1 VITEQTPHQPY
12 ASDNYAK
19 SKSEGEHLVSSYNNR
34 GLPVIILRLGALY
47 GPYGHY
53 AFNRIFFE
61 EFLHNWRVEVHNG
74 RHIIFP
80 CFVLDAARAIE
91 TALKKGRIGE
101 IYNISNQS
109 ISHREANSTV
119 ACLAG
124 RSNWRVNVP
133 RWLMLQFVK
142 VLELIAF
149 FSKHEPFYPR
159 NLEPYVFYDW
169 VVDCNKAQRDLLFT
183 PADFSQGAQRTLA
196 WYRSIGYDV

>member
-1 VITEQTPHQPY
+1 MAGCKYVIHAAAYFRLWGPPEPFQRTNVEGTRNVLSAARAAAVERFIHISTIIVVGPQPPGVVITEQTPRRPY
-12 ASDNYAK
+12 ASDNYAI
-19 SKSEGEHLVSSYNNR
+19 SKSEGELLVSSYADK

-80 CFVLDAARAIE
+80 CFVLDAAKAIE

-109 ISHREANSTV
+109 ITHREANSTI

-124 RSNWRVNVP
+124 LS
-133 RWLMLQFVK
+133 
-142 VLELIAF
+142 A
-149 FSKHEPFYPR
+149 S
-159 NLEPYVFYDW
+159 
-169 VVDCNKAQRDLLFT
+169 
-183 PADFSQGAQRTLA
+183 
-196 WYRSIGYDV
+196 